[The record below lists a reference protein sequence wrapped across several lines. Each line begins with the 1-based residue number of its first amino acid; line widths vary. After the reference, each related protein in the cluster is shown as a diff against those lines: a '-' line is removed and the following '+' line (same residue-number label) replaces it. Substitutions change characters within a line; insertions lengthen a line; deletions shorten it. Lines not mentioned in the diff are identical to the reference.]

1 LDGAPFTLHF
11 GGGFCIKRRRKED
24 AEVTNAAAKLRQIRG
39 TYYFSYLFYCAIYFA
54 IDLNQI
60 LCVLDF
66 RWILSPSLRI
76 TEEGRRKEGQNLLL
90 DLSPN

>member
-1 LDGAPFTLHF
+1 M
-11 GGGFCIKRRRKED
+11 RRRNCGKSE
-24 AEVTNAAAKLRQIRG
+24 ALTI
-39 TYYFSYLFYCAIYFA
+39 FHIYFIVLYFV
-54 IDLNQI
+54 IDLLNQI

-76 TEEGRRKEGQNLLL
+76 TEEGRGKEGQNLLL